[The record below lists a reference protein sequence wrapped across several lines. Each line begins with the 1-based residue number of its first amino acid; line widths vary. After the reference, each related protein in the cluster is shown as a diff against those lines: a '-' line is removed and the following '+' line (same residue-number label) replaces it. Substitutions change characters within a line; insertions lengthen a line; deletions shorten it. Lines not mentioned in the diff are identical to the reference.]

1 MVQKKSPAGTG
12 QSNSNVNSVSHRVT
26 VWQYAVRYAQQG
38 WPVFPCQAGGKRPLT
53 RHGYKDATTE
63 LERIDE
69 WACAFPNANL
79 AVATGRVSKVWVLDI
94 DLRHGGMVNWRE
106 LVTEHA
112 SIAPTWCVRTGGG
125 GWHLYFRYSHDA
137 PIGCG
142 VGSGRL
148 QGIDWRG
155 DGGYVLVPPSRTEQA
170 YAWVVGPGTASVVEA
185 PHWLV
190 DLLSSSKSI
199 VDESVQFAPSRTEL
213 SRLNELRAIAQGV
226 SEGVRNTAASRL
238 CGYLLRHRVDP
249 YIVQSLMIAWNFQNR
264 PPLPHNELLRV
275 VDSIA
280 VRELFRRQGDSYVR

>member
-1 MVQKKSPAGTG
+1 MVQKESPAGTG

-26 VWQYAVRYAQQG
+26 VWQYAVRYAQLG
-38 WPVFPCQAGGKRPLT
+38 WLMFPCQAGGKRPLT
-53 RHGYKDATTE
+53 CHGYKDATTD
-63 LERIDE
+63 LERINE
-69 WACAFPNANL
+69 WARAYPNANL

-94 DLRHGGMVNWRE
+94 DPRHGGMVSWRK
-106 LVTEHA
+106 LVAEHA
-112 SIAPTWCVRTGGG
+112 GMTPTWCVRTGGG
-125 GWHLYFRYSHDA
+125 GWHLYFRYRHDA

-142 VGSGRL
+142 VGTGCL

-155 DGGYVLVPPSRTEQA
+155 DGGYVLVPPSRTERA
-170 YAWVVGPGTASVVEA
+170 YTWVVGPATASVVQA
-185 PHWLV
+185 PNWLI

-199 VDESVQFAPSRTEL
+199 VGESVQFDPSGTD
-213 SRLNELRAIAQGV
+213 SRLNNLRAIAQGV
-226 SEGVRNTAASRL
+226 SEGGRNTAASRL

-280 VRELFRRQGDSYVR
+280 VRELFRRQGETYVR